1 MSSVRRLTSLE
12 NRSAVVLV
20 EMYDGC
26 HNNGYKHTTVSSVNT
41 RSTPRIWARGDTR
54 SVQPHALGLVGSRS
68 TSRNWAREDSF
79 NPAQL
84 GSWGHFVSVVS
95 GHR

>member
-26 HNNGYKHTTVSSVNT
+26 HNNGYNSQFSQHSVNPAHLGS
-41 RSTPRIWARGDTR
+41 RGHSFCSTPRTWARG
-54 SVQPHALGLVGSRS
+54 
-68 TSRNWAREDSF
+68 ESF
-79 NPAQL
+79 NLTQL
-84 GSWGHFVSVVS
+84 GS
-95 GHR
+95 